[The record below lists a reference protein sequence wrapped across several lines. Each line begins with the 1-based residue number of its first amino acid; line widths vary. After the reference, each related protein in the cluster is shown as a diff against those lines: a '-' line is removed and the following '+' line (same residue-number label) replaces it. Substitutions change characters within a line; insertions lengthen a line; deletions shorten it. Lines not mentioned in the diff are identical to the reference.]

1 MRRRGTVPTPLTADE
16 LEELRNWGRV
26 RDRLDTPEREAGWA
40 KLCRK
45 IKAAHEGQYPS
56 DWHAQVLGGM
66 VWDQPGFMAGDGASE
81 AVPPPRTI
89 LAMQFGDHCWLRGL
103 QSRPELNGHRVM
115 LDKWLD
121 DKQRWRCKPQNWTF
135 DEEHISVKPK
145 NLSKDPEPLWQ
156 IRPTVRLPAGVQI
169 TPENTEVVLVNA
181 KDFEDLG
188 IEKPAPLPWETVAS
202 WMLQKGDD
210 DCGAHVAGELEAL
223 IKREGELRKIAVGE
237 TVGHIGTVS
246 MEDTLRH
253 MLCQEALLKAQINLF
268 TLRGEYSLVQKG
280 ATQLREHLKHMKPV
294 KEAWEKEHA
303 PLDFW
308 EDPEEVPE
316 NDPELQ
322 RWAER
327 AANRAS
333 APMR

>member
-1 MRRRGTVPTPLTADE
+1 
-16 LEELRNWGRV
+16 
-26 RDRLDTPEREAGWA
+26 
-40 KLCRK
+40 
-45 IKAAHEGQYPS
+45 
-56 DWHAQVLGGM
+56 M

-188 IEKPAPLPWETVAS
+188 IEKPAPLPRETVAS
-202 WMLQKGDD
+202 WMLQKGDE
-210 DCGAHVAGELEAL
+210 DCGAHVAAS
-223 IKREGELRKIAVGE
+223 LRRSSSARASFARLQGE

-246 MEDTLRH
+246 MEDTCVTCSAKRPCSRRRSTCS
-253 MLCQEALLKAQINLF
+253 LCAVSIRSCRRGNEA
-268 TLRGEYSLVQKG
+268 
-280 ATQLREHLKHMKPV
+280 REHLKHMKPV
-294 KEAWEKEHA
+294 KEAVGKGA
-303 PLDFW
+303 RSLDFW

-316 NDPELQ
+316 NDPSCNDGLSVF
-322 RWAER
+322 
-327 AANRAS
+327 NRAS